1 MKLIMEN
8 WKRFLREGSGHGLTA
23 LRSAVL
29 NDGRKGF
36 TWALE
41 QALKSDRSLEGDPI
55 ELWADAGEFKAH
67 AARGKEEI
75 GVDYVI
81 TKGDLNFIVKE
92 LKEIDKM
99 PDWVGKQL
107 KELAAKAPMGETDFK
122 PMDDALKQKYI
133 TFVNAAGG
141 AISMADEPSDI
152 AKKATSKAA
161 AASADWLEQMIKV
174 SFSKE
179 KSSKK

>member
-8 WKRFLREGSGHGLTA
+8 WKRFLKEGSGHGLTA
-23 LRSAVL
+23 LRSAVK

-36 TWALE
+36 TWALQ
-41 QALKSDRSLEGDPI
+41 QALKPDPSLEGNPMK
-55 ELWADAGEFKAH
+55 LWADAGEFKAH

-75 GVDYVI
+75 GVDYDV
-81 TKGDLNFIVKE
+81 TKGDLEFIAKE
-92 LKEIDKM
+92 LEEIDVM

-107 KELAAKAPMGETDFK
+107 KELATEAPKGGTDFK
-122 PMDDALKQKYI
+122 PMDDTLKQKYI